1 MKHRLPAKTLL
12 FATLLLCAFIL
23 TSCAQKTGYN
33 GISAADVPDAAQYL
47 RFVDDEPDTVD
58 FQCTTLYYTVA
69 LNVFDRLVDT
79 ETGPDGNARIVPALA
94 ENWQVSGDGLTYTFQ
109 LRKGVAFSNGDPL
122 TAEDVHFTLVRL
134 LTHPDSRN
142 REIAASIAGAEALT
156 RGAADDLE
164 GFTVLADDAFS
175 SRL

>member
-12 FATLLLCAFIL
+12 FAMLLLCAFIL

-94 ENWQVSGDGLTYTFQ
+94 ENWQVSGD
-109 LRKGVAFSNGDPL
+109 
-122 TAEDVHFTLVRL
+122 
-134 LTHPDSRN
+134 
-142 REIAASIAGAEALT
+142 
-156 RGAADDLE
+156 
-164 GFTVLADDAFS
+164 
-175 SRL
+175 

>member
-58 FQCTTLYYTVA
+58 FQCTTIYYTIA
-69 LNVFDRLVDT
+69 QNVFDRLV
-79 ETGPDGNARIVPALA
+79 ETSVGPDGEASIVPSLA
-94 ENWQVSGDGLTYTFQ
+94 ESWVVSDDGLRYTF
-109 LRKGVAFSNGDPL
+109 
-122 TAEDVHFTLVRL
+122 H
-134 LTHPDSRN
+134 
-142 REIAASIAGAEALT
+142 
-156 RGAADDLE
+156 
-164 GFTVLADDAFS
+164 LATG
-175 SRL
+175 